1 MLRSRIAAVHIRLLT
16 LLFKRRM
23 PDPLHLVVDWE
34 GPARIVGQNKK
45 GMLMRS
51 RVPAIA
57 LAAAATAFGVSVAMA
72 QAGQPSASASAPQ
85 PAPFKNLQVFPKD
98 IARPELISN
107 MRFFSQSLGVRCT
120 FCHVGVEGQPPSTFD
135 FASDSKKEKLIAR
148 KMLTMVHAI
157 NQQYFGVTDF
167 SQVKVTC
174 FTCHRGSAHPLKTP
188 PAETPAATPSGA
200 PAPAGTPAAPPRKP
214 ERGAV

>member
-1 MLRSRIAAVHIRLLT
+1 
-16 LLFKRRM
+16 
-23 PDPLHLVVDWE
+23 
-34 GPARIVGQNKK
+34 
-45 GMLMRS
+45 MRS

-57 LAAAATAFGVSVAMA
+57 LAAAAAAFGVSVATA
-72 QAGQPSASASAPQ
+72 QQPGQPPASAPAAQ

-135 FASDSKKEKLIAR
+135 FASDSKKEKLVAR

-167 SQVKVTC
+167 SKVKVTC

-188 PAETPAATPSGA
+188 PAEAPAAAPSGA
-200 PAPAGTPAAPPRKP
+200 PAAAPAAPPRKP